1 MSDLAHGSDT
11 TAPPSLAAEQDA
23 LAAHIRDPERVPPP
37 PGIEERRLK
46 IYRELFFNNVEGL
59 LANGFP
65 VIRRIFDTRNEG
77 ARDDGTAWTRL
88 IRAFFRE
95 HGCRTPLFTELPREF
110 MRWLEDRA
118 EREAAGEVLDPS
130 QPAWLQELAHYE
142 WVELAL
148 QLSDA
153 GPDDIAHD
161 PDGDLLDGRPLLSPL
176 AWPLAYAWPV
186 HTIGPEHQ
194 PHTPPDIPTLLL
206 LRREAGGEVSFH
218 ALTPLTFRL
227 LQRLDEQPGLS
238 GREQL
243 LALATEAG
251 APDPAAFLVDGAG
264 MLAQLR
270 AEGTVLGTRRE

>member
-1 MSDLAHGSDT
+1 MSSIQTPSADTRAPAGLAE
-11 TAPPSLAAEQDA
+11 EQDA
-23 LAAHIRDPERVPPP
+23 LAAYIRDPDRVPPP
-37 PGIEERRLK
+37 PGIEPRRLT

-65 VIRRIFDTRNEG
+65 VIRRIFASREDG
-77 ARDDGTAWTRL
+77 AGWVRL

-110 MRWLEDRA
+110 MRWLEARA
-118 EREAAGEVLDPS
+118 EREAAGERLDPP
-130 QPAWLQELAHYE
+130 QPPWLQELAHYE

-148 QLSDA
+148 QLSEA
-153 GPDDIAHD
+153 GPQDIAHD

-186 HTIGPEHQ
+186 HALGPEYQ
-194 PHTPPDIPTLLL
+194 PDTAPPMPTLLL
-206 LRREAGGEVSFH
+206 LRRETSGEVSFH

-227 LQRLDEQPGLS
+227 LQRLDEQPALS

-243 LALATEAG
+243 LALAAEAG
-251 APDPAAFLVDGAG
+251 APDPEAFLGEGAA
-264 MLAQLR
+264 MLAQLH
-270 AEGTVLGTRRE
+270 AEGTVLGARRD